1 VPRCRPGAHKFISI
15 PDQRRTVALRF
26 TLRRIRETSA
36 GRRTR
41 GRIGSRKKS
50 SEAPMAEPVSLI
62 MRQFLAWVAERPR
75 RREDVREAW
84 RSCPRISVWEDA
96 VMDEL
101 VAYGADGLIGLTARG
116 HAALARSADEAKPR
130 HCEEP
135 RSGDEAIQRSR
146 HDPWIASSLRSSQ

>member
-1 VPRCRPGAHKFISI
+1 MS
-15 PDQRRTVALRF
+15 
-26 TLRRIRETSA
+26 
-36 GRRTR
+36 
-41 GRIGSRKKS
+41 
-50 SEAPMAEPVSLI
+50 EPVSLI

-101 VAYGADGLIGLTARG
+101 VAYGADGLIGLTPRG
-116 HAALARSADEAKPR
+116 QDAFARSADEAKHR